1 MDCIGLCR
9 LLHPLA
15 GITKRLQGCGV
26 DITEASDDVSSVM
39 KDIKNTRENINEAF
53 SVIFEQA

>member
-15 GITKRLQGCGV
+15 SITKRLQGCGV
-26 DITEASDDVSSVM
+26 DIIEAYDDVSSVI
-39 KDIKNTRENINEAF
+39 KDIKNTRENIDEAF